1 MTAFNPIKSD
11 ILFNYQKY
19 YPDLW
24 GTLQNYYIKSEQA
37 LKLSNLLLSN
47 HNIQLSYSAIN
58 SKEDAPSDDG
68 TTKSL
73 KYLLEFKTYHSY
85 TFTNSVL
92 TKQVEVKPS
101 SSSCRW
107 VLFIYFF
114 SRCKC

>member
-1 MTAFNPIKSD
+1 M
-11 ILFNYQKY
+11 
-19 YPDLW
+19 

-58 SKEDAPSDDG
+58 SNEDAPSDDG

-73 KYLLEFKTYHSY
+73 KYLLEFKTYRSY

-92 TKQVEVKPS
+92 TKQVEVIEVPPI
-101 SSSCRW
+101 CRYY
-107 VLFIYFF
+107 LFIF